1 MGRGRRALLGSDLDS
16 SESDGSEDDAS
27 DAEDAELRAAVLAN
41 ARASAAAPS
50 LNAPGGDLSDGDA
63 TRGVPRSA
71 TAEVDEE
78 ERAILCGD
86 VDDVLNGASM
96 TAARGDTT
104 DAAASTAA
112 GAASNAHAH
121 TAGGIHRR
129 APRVVTGINAG
140 RIGPELERLREAQ
153 EREHGAREYYTE
165 EHYDRLYGRR
175 RPWGR
180 DGRGGKVWCKDV
192 HGQGCTECTSCHFC
206 RQKTADVKTTCQC
219 ARWKK
224 TPPGGRGRGAW
235 CGWCLEMRMGENIE
249 EALADDEW
257 RCPVCRDICNCS
269 GANCLRAKR
278 GLFPTQQL
286 THEAHEHGWQSV
298 AHYLITTRIVTG
310 KEDAPPILDL
320 PLAQREQFRRRRRA
334 LGLEGA
340 GDDDDD
346 ANTAVRMG
354 ARVGSREH
362 ERREREGRKSRASA
376 LRARVAS
383 RLSRVLALGLTGE
396 IRSDPVG
403 PENDRDASGDPPE
416 GSAAA
421 PPAAAG
427 PTTRAT
433 PVLLDDDDSSG
444 SDLDSSDG
452 EEDYETEV
460 EVEEDGAPGVG
471 AEEGMNPSRAPAAID
486 LTDTPP
492 GSPTRR
498 RPRVHDSSTRHA
510 RR

>member
-1 MGRGRRALLGSDLDS
+1 MSMMITGRPSSFTSDARVTSARPRPLPLDFFAAPPLLAATTPRPPSASRRAARTEDAADTPATIVKADMVDGPTRAHAARKARAFCEGVRDRHLRHLAEIFPIAHPRVRCNQPMDSKHLVCQASTAEKMGRGRRALLGSDLDS

-235 CGWCLEMRMGENIE
+235 CGWCLEMRMGENIVGARGRRVAVPRVPRHLQLLGRE
-249 EALADDEW
+249 LPASQARSLSHAAAHARGARTRVAERGALPDHHAHRHRERGRAADTG
-257 RCPVCRDICNCS
+257 PTA
-269 GANCLRAKR
+269 GAEGAVQAAATSARPGR
-278 GLFPTQQL
+278 
-286 THEAHEHGWQSV
+286 S
-298 AHYLITTRIVTG
+298 
-310 KEDAPPILDL
+310 
-320 PLAQREQFRRRRRA
+320 RRRRRR
-334 LGLEGA
+334 G
-340 GDDDDD
+340 
-346 ANTAVRMG
+346 
-354 ARVGSREH
+354 
-362 ERREREGRKSRASA
+362 
-376 LRARVAS
+376 
-383 RLSRVLALGLTGE
+383 
-396 IRSDPVG
+396 
-403 PENDRDASGDPPE
+403 
-416 GSAAA
+416 
-421 PPAAAG
+421 
-427 PTTRAT
+427 
-433 PVLLDDDDSSG
+433 
-444 SDLDSSDG
+444 
-452 EEDYETEV
+452 
-460 EVEEDGAPGVG
+460 
-471 AEEGMNPSRAPAAID
+471 
-486 LTDTPP
+486 
-492 GSPTRR
+492 
-498 RPRVHDSSTRHA
+498 
-510 RR
+510 